1 MKTRKYFRL
10 KYMKLGVEYL
20 NLQSPLRQRLIV
32 IETTDFFV
40 QDSLVAVF
48 LLSNSA
54 IIVGLG

>member
-1 MKTRKYFRL
+1 MMKTRKYFRL

-48 LLSNSA
+48 L
-54 IIVGLG
+54 

>member
-1 MKTRKYFRL
+1 MMKTRKYFRL

-32 IETTDFFV
+32 IETTDFFFF

-48 LLSNSA
+48 L
-54 IIVGLG
+54 

>member
-1 MKTRKYFRL
+1 
-10 KYMKLGVEYL
+10 MKLGVEYL

-54 IIVGLG
+54 IIVRLG